1 MRWQRPAVEEQA
13 LVQLVSDT
21 EERIRFKLNSVNRLR
36 NTILYAE
43 KVRQEWEVKAA
54 LALASVK
61 EDPSPF
67 ASPMLQPMPTTT
79 VTEKVEDLLLS
90 PPSQTPQLR
99 QQRSHL
105 FDALT
110 PPMSPLYSPD
120 DSGLKSPG
128 AFALPSS
135 VRLPTS
141 MPSSRTK
148 SSTIKDFEMLKPISK
163 GACTFLPPRERFNI
177 D

>member
-1 MRWQRPAVEEQA
+1 M
-13 LVQLVSDT
+13 QLVSDT

-43 KVRQEWEVKAA
+43 KVRQEWEAKAA
-54 LALASVK
+54 LALASVQ

-67 ASPMLQPMPTTT
+67 ASPMLQPMPST
-79 VTEKVEDLLLS
+79 VPDKVDDLLLS
-90 PPSQTPQLR
+90 PMLSPQLR
-99 QQRSHL
+99 QQRSYL

-110 PPMSPLYSPD
+110 PPMSPMYSPD
-120 DSGLKSPG
+120 DSGTKSPG
-128 AFALPSS
+128 SFALPSS

-163 GACTFLPPRERFNI
+163 GACTSSVRMN
-177 D
+177 